1 MNVAAIVAHPD
12 DEIIGVGGT
21 LMKHAHAGD
30 NISVIIVSEGKSS
43 RLAKYED
50 FDENI
55 IDEYICE
62 TKGALKTIGADYF
75 KFLKLPNNRLDRLD
89 LIDIIKTIQIELDKI
104 KPQIIYTHFYDDLNI
119 DHIVV
124 SQAVV
129 TAARALPG
137 SKVKEILMFETLSS
151 TEQAAAVGKCF
162 SPNLFVDITEFLQQ
176 KLLAMKCYESELR
189 SPPHPRSL
197 EMIEK
202 NSQVWGAKCG
212 VDAAEAFVVARIIR

>member
-1 MNVAAIVAHPD
+1 MNIAVIAAHPD

-21 LMKHAHAGD
+21 LIKHVQAGD
-30 NISVIIVSEGKSS
+30 SVSILIVSEGRSS

-50 FDENI
+50 FDKNI

-62 TKGALKTIGADYF
+62 TQKAKEVIGA
-75 KFLKLPNNRLDRLD
+75 KNLKVLKLPNNRLDKLD
-89 LIDIIKTIQIELDKI
+89 LIDIIKAIQIELDEI
-104 KPQIIYTHFYDDLNI
+104 EPQIIYTHFYDDLNI
-119 DHIVV
+119 DHRLI

-137 SKVKEILMFETLSS
+137 SRIKEILMFETLSS
-151 TEQAAAVGKCF
+151 TEQAYAIGKCF

-176 KLLAMKCYESELR
+176 KLLAMKCYDSELR
-189 SPPHPRSL
+189 SSPHPRSL

-202 NSQVWGAKCG
+202 NAQVWGAKCG